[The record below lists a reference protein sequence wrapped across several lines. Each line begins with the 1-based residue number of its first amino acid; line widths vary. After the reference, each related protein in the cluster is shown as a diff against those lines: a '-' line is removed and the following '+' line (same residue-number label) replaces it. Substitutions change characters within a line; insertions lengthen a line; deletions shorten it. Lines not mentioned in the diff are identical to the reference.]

1 VLVSVVIPTRNRQ
14 DLVARALKC
23 VLSQVDVELEALVV
37 DDGSTDGTSAFLEN
51 LSDDRVRHLR
61 NENGTGVAL
70 ARNRGI
76 AEARGDWIAFL
87 DDDDLW
93 APAKLRSQLTAC
105 QATDAAFAYTGL
117 VVTDT
122 SLDWRKPVEPP
133 PAATLARSLLG
144 VNVIGPP
151 SCVMASRELLERVGG
166 FDPEYSIL
174 ADWDLWLRLAAAG
187 RPAACDAPLT
197 AYVTHPENMHLDATG
212 SREEF
217 RRLKRK
223 HASLAHDW
231 GGSLGN
237 HRLWGWIAGSYRR
250 SGRRYRAAGLFLRT
264 GLRYGRPEMLVR
276 GAGLVAGD
284 RLVRGARRIFPGRSR
299 PAEGAE
305 ATGWLDAFQERTNH
319 DSS

>member
-1 VLVSVVIPTRNRQ
+1 MLVSVVIPTRNRR
-14 DLVARALKC
+14 DLVARALEC
-23 VLSQVDVELEALVV
+23 VLYQDEVDLEALVV
-37 DDGSTDGTSAFLEN
+37 DDGSTDGTAAFLDG
-51 LSDDRVRHLR
+51 LGDRRVRHLR
-61 NENGTGVAL
+61 NETATGVAL

-93 APAKLRSQLTAC
+93 APAKLRSQVAAC
-105 QATDAAFAYTGL
+105 HAADAEFAYTGL

-122 SLDWRKPVEPP
+122 ALEWRKPVEPP
-133 PAATLARSLLG
+133 PAGTLARSLLG

-151 SCVMASRELLERVGG
+151 SCVMASRELLDRVGG

-187 RPAACDAPLT
+187 RPAACEEPLT

-217 RRLKRK
+217 KRLRRK
-223 HASLAHDW
+223 HAGLARDW
-231 GGSLGN
+231 GGALGN

-264 GLRYGRPEMLVR
+264 GIRYGRPEMLVR
-276 GAGLVAGD
+276 GAGLLAGD
-284 RLVRGARRIFPGRSR
+284 RLVRGARRVLPGRGEA
-299 PAEGAE
+299 PAELH
-305 ATGWLDAFQERTNH
+305 ATGWLDAFEPGGER
-319 DSS
+319 DVA

>member
-1 VLVSVVIPTRNRQ
+1 VLRQ
-14 DLVARALKC
+14 T
-23 VLSQVDVELEALVV
+23 DVELEALVV
-37 DDGSTDGTSAFLEN
+37 DDGSTDGTAALLEN
-51 LSDDRVRHLR
+51 LGDERVRHLR
-61 NENGTGVAL
+61 NDTAAGVAL

-76 AEARGDWIAFL
+76 AESRGDWIAFL

-93 APAKLRSQLTAC
+93 APDKLRSQVAAC
-105 QATDAAFAYTGL
+105 QADGAAFAYTGL

-122 SLDWRKPVEPP
+122 DLDWRKPVEPP

-151 SCVMASRELLERVGG
+151 SCVMASRVLLERIGG
-166 FDPEYSIL
+166 FDPDYSIL

-187 RPAACDAPLT
+187 RPAACQAPLT

-217 RRLKRK
+217 KRLKRK
-223 HASLAHDW
+223 HAGLARDW

-250 SGRRYRAAGLFLRT
+250 SGRRYRAAGLFLQT
-264 GLRYGRPEMLVR
+264 GLRYRRPEMLIR
-276 GAGLVAGD
+276 GAGLLAGD
-284 RLVRGARRIFPGRSR
+284 RLVRGARRILPDRRR
-299 PAEGAE
+299 PEPELE
-305 ATGWLDAFQERTNH
+305 ATSWLDAFQSR
-319 DSS
+319 DPGI